1 MNVKDPICTRPR
13 RFRAA
18 ACIAS
23 SKLKLYR
30 TIYLIR
36 WRIIMMNCGYS
47 RFARR
52 HGFDRHDFDRYGF
65 GRHGFGGHGF
75 GIMARSGR
83 FFGPGE
89 VRLALLSLLTE
100 APMHGY
106 ELMKQ
111 LEERSGG
118 VYRASA
124 GTVYPTLQQLEDEG
138 LIASELREG
147 KKVYRLT
154 DEGKRELE
162 EKDETVREIWR
173 RARRWEDWRGA
184 FDPDAS

>member
-1 MNVKDPICTRPR
+1 
-13 RFRAA
+13 
-18 ACIAS
+18 
-23 SKLKLYR
+23 
-30 TIYLIR
+30 
-36 WRIIMMNCGYS
+36 MMTYDYS
-47 RFARR
+47 RFAR
-52 HGFDRHDFDRYGF
+52 H
-65 GRHGFGGHGF
+65 GRHGFGM
-75 GIMARSGR
+75 MARAGR

-138 LIASELREG
+138 LIISELREG

-154 DEGKRELE
+154 EEGKRELE
-162 EKDETVREIWR
+162 ESGEAVREIWR
-173 RARRWEDWRGA
+173 RARRWETWRGA
-184 FDPDAS
+184 FDPDASEIRGPAERLVKAAFRAVAGEHASERRIERVREILQRALRELEELSRPR